1 MVPTSCVLSELC
13 LVSTGVSCVQVHTS
27 CYCEHWTC
35 NKSNIVD
42 IFVIK
47 HKTLVSCDIGKQT
60 CNRSW
65 TFRTISVNLRWTLL
79 FSDTLIDNQ
88 LVVTQL
94 NNLTSKHLKMTS
106 SKQSELDQSNGG
118 QSATMLLKEVER
130 LTRENTELVKLRQD
144 NVRLQER
151 NVQLAAELSVKTKEL
166 GEYLNLIFK
175 S

>member
-42 IFVIK
+42 NFVIK
-47 HKTLVSCDIGKQT
+47 HLLVVILANKLVTDLGS
-60 CNRSW
+60 
-65 TFRTISVNLRWTLL
+65 FRTISVNMRWTFL